1 MSKSKKILF
10 QMTGSIAA
18 YKACGLISQLIKN
31 DYDVQSVGSRSL
43 SQFVGPATLEG
54 LTGKPVLTDVYE
66 PGKAMDHINLAR
78 NSDLMI
84 LCPATANSINKVAAG
99 IADDIIGALFLAN
112 NFKTPY
118 WIVPAMNSEMYK
130 HPATQ
135 DSLKKLEKWG
145 VRVFETNEG
154 RLACGEGGL
163 GKMLEPDELFKEIEA
178 FFKKG
183 KKK

>member
-1 MSKSKKILF
+1 MSKSKKVLF

-18 YKACGLISQLIKN
+18 YKACNLISSLVKAG
-31 DYDVQSVGSRSL
+31 YDVQTVASSSL
-43 SQFVGPATLEG
+43 FNFVGPATLEG
-54 LTGKPVLTDVYE
+54 LTGKPVLKDMYE
-66 PGKAMDHINLAR
+66 SGRAMDHINLAR
-78 NSDLMI
+78 EADLI
-84 LCPATANSINKVAAG
+84 LLCPATANSINKLAAG

-112 NFKTPY
+112 NFKSPY

-135 DSLKKLEKWG
+135 NSLKLLEKWG
-145 VRVFETNEG
+145 AKVFGTNEG
-154 RLACGEGGL
+154 RLACGEEGL
-163 GKMLEPDELFKEIEA
+163 GKMVEPADLLNEIES